1 MCASR
6 ADQLVCVCVY
16 ACLCVCC
23 LACCAPQLPG
33 PLVSAVS
40 KLLGPLLADQAGPSI
55 VLVSSNPAAAGGL
68 YGPAGGIQQPAGRAA
83 AAAAGAV
90 GGGGGGGG
98 RGGAGAAPSP
108 GAVNT
113 LVAMGFSRD
122 QAVRALTQAG
132 NDVQGAIALLV
143 GGA

>member
-1 MCASR
+1 M
-6 ADQLVCVCVY
+6 
-16 ACLCVCC
+16 
-23 LACCAPQLPG
+23 
-33 PLVSAVS
+33 
-40 KLLGPLLADQAGPSI
+40 
-55 VLVSSNPAAAGGL
+55 LVSSNPAAAGGL

-83 AAAAGAV
+83 AAAAGA

-98 RGGAGAAPSP
+98 RGGAGAAPPP